1 MFGILDI
8 HGQVAEVIDHLS
20 GYTPTVSRHF
30 RKNQVTDTGYAQGH
44 EETLAAHFARPGSLD
59 QAVPFHALVQQQLVV
74 GQVETFVTHT
84 DTDGSR
90 SLSHT
95 EL

>member
-8 HGQVAEVIDHLS
+8 HSQVTEVVDYLS
-20 GYTPTVSRHF
+20 GQSPAVSRYF

-74 GQVETFVTHT
+74 GQIETFVTYPYA
-84 DTDGSR
+84 DGSR